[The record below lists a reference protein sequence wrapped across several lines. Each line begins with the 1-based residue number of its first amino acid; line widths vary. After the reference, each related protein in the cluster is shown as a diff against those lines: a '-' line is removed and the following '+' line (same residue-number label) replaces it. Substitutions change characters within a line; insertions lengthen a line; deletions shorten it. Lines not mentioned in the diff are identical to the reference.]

1 MKRFKPVVCVMIF
14 FFQWALFLLPA
25 VSAEERLQVA
35 VSILP
40 QKYFVEKIG
49 GDRVKVSVM
58 VLPGSSPAT
67 YEPKPRQM
75 ANLTKA
81 AIYFAV
87 GVPFETVWLEKFRT
101 MNPKM
106 AVVPTQAG
114 IEKIPM
120 KAHVHDSH
128 ETKTHPEHAAP
139 SGIKDPHVWLSPPL
153 VMLQARNILNGFIEV
168 DPKYKA
174 SYQANYKEFIGEV
187 ANLDIQLINQFQG
200 TVRSKSFMV
209 YHPSWG
215 YFARAYGLR
224 QIPIE
229 MEGKGP
235 TAREMRELVDMARAN
250 GIKVIFVQPQF
261 STKRAD
267 TIAKTINGSFMVAD
281 PLAENWAEN
290 LLKVAKAFR
299 STLTP

>member
-1 MKRFKPVVCVMIF
+1 MKRFKPVVCGMIF
-14 FFQWALFLLPA
+14 LFQWSLFLLPV
-25 VSAEERLQVA
+25 VSAEDRLKVA

-49 GDRVKVSVM
+49 GDRAEISVM

-75 ANLTKA
+75 ANLAKA

-87 GVPFETVWLEKFRT
+87 GVPFETVWLEKFKT

-106 AVVPTQAG
+106 TVVPTQAG
-114 IEKIPM
+114 IEKISM

-128 ETKTHPEHAAP
+128 ETEIHSEHAAP

-168 DPKYKA
+168 DPKHKA
-174 SYQANYKEFIGEV
+174 SYEANYKEFIGEV
-187 ANLDIQLINQFQG
+187 ANLDIRLINQFQG
-200 TVRSKSFMV
+200 TVRSKGFMV

-215 YFARAYGLR
+215 YFARAYGLK

-229 MEGKGP
+229 MEGKDP
-235 TAREMRELVDMARAN
+235 TAKGIRELVDMARTN

-261 STKRAD
+261 STRSAD
-267 TIAKTINGSFMVAD
+267 TIAKSIDGSVMVAD

-290 LLKVAKAFR
+290 LLKVAKAFK
-299 STLTP
+299 STLAP